1 MNNLLTNSPGNDLP
15 VVSIVIALFFLVT
28 IYYGLLLQ
36 AFKMPFKKLIVSYSI
51 IIILLIIILLISRY
65 YFTFFGTYES
75 FIANFKSSHNS
86 NLKQNKEI
94 DVDTDTNLTH
104 PHFTKSPFSTMY
116 DVDEMCKE
124 ATPHK
129 LDRNNISWKC
139 RVRNEYGHDSFSLET
154 SANEAG
160 KESSVQYKLKYDGIL
175 DIK

>member
-1 MNNLLTNSPGNDLP
+1 MNNLLSNSPGNDLP
-15 VVSIVIALFFLVT
+15 VVSIVIALFLLVT
-28 IYYGLLLQ
+28 IYYGLLLNV
-36 AFKMPFKKLIVSYSI
+36 FKMPFKKLIVSYSI

-86 NLKQNKEI
+86 NKTQNKET
-94 DVDTDTNLTH
+94 DTDITDMTH
-104 PHFTKSPFSTMY
+104 PYFTKSPFSTIY

-124 ATPHK
+124 ATPYK

-139 RVRNEYGHDSFSLET
+139 RVRNDYGHNSFSLET

-160 KESSVQYKLKYDGIL
+160 KEASVQYKLKYDGIL

>member
-1 MNNLLTNSPGNDLP
+1 MNNLLSNSPGHELP
-15 VVSIVIALFFLVT
+15 VVSIAIALFLLVT
-28 IYYGLLLQ
+28 IYYGLLWYT
-36 AFKMPFKKLIVSYSI
+36 FKMPFKKLIVSYSI

-75 FIANFKSSHNS
+75 FIANFKSSHKS
-86 NLKQNKEI
+86 NEKQNKKT
-94 DVDTDTNLTH
+94 DADTDMTH
-104 PHFTKSPFSTMY
+104 PHFTKSPFSSTFN
-116 DVDEMCKE
+116 VDEMCKE

-160 KESSVQYKLKYDGIL
+160 KEASVQYKLKYDGIQ